1 MEDSK
6 MNTNQNECNRISV
19 NEVLTFIC
27 NANKTQRRA
36 IELALNQNKN
46 RIGSRKGLNI
56 RKEVLNEN

>member
-1 MEDSK
+1 MREQVS
-6 MNTNQNECNRISV
+6 ECNKIAV